1 MEVVIFSRY
10 IPLRDVVFSIRLL
23 SSEYYKMSSCY
34 FKSFKP
40 EIHSTG
46 IIHKYDSSYVIA
58 RCDGCRSLRRCRHDH
73 FGVKIGLFCYCCQ
86 PELVSLSKARY
97 LVDNHYLKYIDS
109 LRVKRFVYFLKRD
122 IEAFDFV
129 FKGPKDRAFLRM
141 LKHNNDIIQRRA
153 FLQTLFADLNVSKED
168 YTSVMECNVVSAFI
182 RNGKYGKR
190 FVTLLLKQCYVL
202 AKETCIQLC
211 SILSKPNTFPLTVG
225 KCLEWCIVTVPKLS
239 IDISNLDTEKEYF
252 VQLLERYMLKER
264 NFMELKD
271 AFKRHGF
278 RTKNLYHHP
287 YVSFGRPSIRETC
300 EITHEVNWLHECT
313 PFCDFVELKKFEH
326 QNHSYSIK
334 PDPYYD
340 LSFPICIEA
349 KIMVLSLGYK
359 CPPFVFID

>member
-1 MEVVIFSRY
+1 M
-10 IPLRDVVFSIRLL
+10 
-23 SSEYYKMSSCY
+23 
-34 FKSFKP
+34 
-40 EIHSTG
+40 
-46 IIHKYDSSYVIA
+46 
-58 RCDGCRSLRRCRHDH
+58 
-73 FGVKIGLFCYCCQ
+73 
-86 PELVSLSKARY
+86 
-97 LVDNHYLKYIDS
+97 
-109 LRVKRFVYFLKRD
+109 
-122 IEAFDFV
+122 
-129 FKGPKDRAFLRM
+129 
-141 LKHNNDIIQRRA
+141 
-153 FLQTLFADLNVSKED
+153 
-168 YTSVMECNVVSAFI
+168 
-182 RNGKYGKR
+182 
-190 FVTLLLKQCYVL
+190 
-202 AKETCIQLC
+202 C